1 MSKYRVFSLFA
12 CIEKRKTPDL
22 DTFQAVY
29 FAPFSI
35 VFIAN
40 FEQVN
45 VIWASADEILLR
57 YQVTNQLP
65 IQLNLHKE

>member
-12 CIEKRKTPDL
+12 CIGTRKTPDL

-29 FAPFSI
+29 FAPFSK

-45 VIWASADEILLR
+45 VIWALADEILLR

-65 IQLNLHKE
+65 IQVNLHKE